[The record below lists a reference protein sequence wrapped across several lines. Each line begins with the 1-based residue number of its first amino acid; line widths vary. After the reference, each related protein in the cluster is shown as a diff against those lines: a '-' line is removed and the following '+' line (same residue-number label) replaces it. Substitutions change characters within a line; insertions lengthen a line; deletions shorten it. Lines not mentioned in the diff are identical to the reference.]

1 MHDACIFQIKNTMLL
16 FYLDSNYCTLL
27 LKNCT
32 YNLFCHQLMNKEK
45 MRIYLYLFK
54 NGCICV
60 CIYIYIYIYVCVC
73 VCVFTVH
80 VAAVHLMI
88 NFSFGLHYC
97 DEGICQ

>member
-1 MHDACIFQIKNTMLL
+1 MHDACIFQIKNTMLF

-32 YNLFCHQLMNKEK
+32 YNLFCQQLMNKEK

-60 CIYIYIYIYVCVC
+60 CIYIYRC

-80 VAAVHLMI
+80 VAAVHLKI

-97 DEGICQ
+97 DKGICQ

>member
-27 LKNCT
+27 LKNCI
-32 YNLFCHQLMNKEK
+32 YNLFCQQLMNKEK

-60 CIYIYIYIYVCVC
+60 CIYIYICVCVC
-73 VCVFTVH
+73 VCVCVYSTCSCS
-80 VAAVHLMI
+80 A
-88 NFSFGLHYC
+88 SY
-97 DEGICQ
+97 D

>member
-1 MHDACIFQIKNTMLL
+1 MLF

-32 YNLFCHQLMNKEK
+32 YNLFCQQLMNKEK

-60 CIYIYIYIYVCVC
+60 CIYIYIYIYIYID

>member
-1 MHDACIFQIKNTMLL
+1 MHDACIFQIKNTMFF

-32 YNLFCHQLMNKEK
+32 YNLFCQQLMNKEK

-60 CIYIYIYIYVCVC
+60 CIYIYIYIYIYRCVC
-73 VCVFTVH
+73 VYSTCSCS
-80 VAAVHLMI
+80 A
-88 NFSFGLHYC
+88 SY
-97 DEGICQ
+97 D